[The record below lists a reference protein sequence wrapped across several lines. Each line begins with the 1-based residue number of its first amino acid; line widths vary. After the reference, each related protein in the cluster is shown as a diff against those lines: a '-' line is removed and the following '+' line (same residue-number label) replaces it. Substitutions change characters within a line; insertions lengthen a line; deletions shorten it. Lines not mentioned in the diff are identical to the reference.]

1 MEVGGRLMVCVRF
14 RGRTGKE
21 KQNLGWARRCPELV
35 RSIHGKS
42 KTSFW
47 KELIISIVLQLVY
60 HVPTSCKV

>member
-1 MEVGGRLMVCVRF
+1 VRGWGSRGDLVMEVGGRLMVCVRF

-42 KTSFW
+42 KTSF
-47 KELIISIVLQLVY
+47 
-60 HVPTSCKV
+60 